1 MDRPARRSAPDSRK
15 PSGDRRG
22 PTDRPRPVGLVVVV
36 ALIFSSGCAGVFGFD
51 GTSDSAGW
59 HARGTLRHP
68 AVLPF
73 EGDGYVVPPPWRT
86 RQSNFGSD
94 ELVALIVRV
103 SREVANAYPGSVA
116 AVGDLSRRN
125 GGESIEHKSHQ
136 SGRDV
141 DIFYYGMNATG
152 RPEIP
157 RNTML
162 HYDRAGRAIRWSPP
176 QGVRAPALPLPEIRF
191 DPRRNWRLVRA
202 LLRDPDVEVQWI
214 FVQRDLA
221 ALLLQ
226 EGLLEGDDP
235 AEHLGRDV
243 VGVRGAVVVGRSVAR
258 AAHGFDRAIEGARG
272 RPSGLREHEV
282 LEQVGKAGLAG
293 GGVLVAGA
301 DTIGGHVAH
310 AGGAVVG
317 DGEDLEP
324 ARQPPRADGQ
334 ASEPGGPQRFGRG
347 RRGVLAHGGSASAGA
362 RAGGCAG

>member
-1 MDRPARRSAPDSRK
+1 
-15 PSGDRRG
+15 
-22 PTDRPRPVGLVVVV
+22 VVVVV
-36 ALIFSSGCAGVFGFD
+36 ALFCSSGCAGVFGFD

-73 EGDGYVVPPPWRT
+73 EGDGYVVPPPWRA

-94 ELVALIVRV
+94 ELVALIVRA

-141 DIFYYGMNATG
+141 DIFYYGMNVTG
-152 RPEIP
+152 RPETP

-176 QGVRAPALPLPEIRF
+176 QGVKAPALPVPEVRF
-191 DPRRNWRLVRA
+191 DLRRNWRLVRA

-235 AEHLGRDV
+235 ALL
-243 VGVRGAVVVGRSVAR
+243 AR
-258 AAHGFDRAIEGARG
+258 ASQIVRQPSDAEPHDDHMHIRLYCDPTDRPLGCVDHGPDRWWKKRWKYMAPPFDH
-272 RPSGLREHEV
+272 PSGV
-282 LEQVGKAGLAG
+282 
-293 GGVLVAGA
+293 
-301 DTIGGHVAH
+301 
-310 AGGAVVG
+310 
-317 DGEDLEP
+317 P
-324 ARQPPRADGQ
+324 ATSALLQIVRTRQPLSPIR
-334 ASEPGGPQRFGRG
+334 S
-347 RRGVLAHGGSASAGA
+347 GV
-362 RAGGCAG
+362 